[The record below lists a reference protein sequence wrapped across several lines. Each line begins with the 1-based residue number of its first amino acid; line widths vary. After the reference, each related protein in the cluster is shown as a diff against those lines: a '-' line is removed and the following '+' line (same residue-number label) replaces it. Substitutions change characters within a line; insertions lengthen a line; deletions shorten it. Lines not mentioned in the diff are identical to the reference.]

1 MLPSLKTTD
10 VRSRVEPEIK
20 ASATQVLAECGL
32 SLSDGI
38 RLFLRQVIAEKG
50 LPFEV
55 KAPNSVT
62 QAAMLEARSM
72 TGKAQ
77 VVNPAELGHE
87 RNADKKRGAVPTRA
101 RNGGTVP

>member
-1 MLPSLKTTD
+1 MLASLKTTD

-20 ASATQVLAECGL
+20 ESATQVLADCGL

-55 KAPNSVT
+55 RVPNAAT
-62 QAAMLEARSM
+62 QAAMTEARAMAKKKARFSNADELMRGLEAR
-72 TGKAQ
+72 
-77 VVNPAELGHE
+77 
-87 RNADKKRGAVPTRA
+87 
-101 RNGGTVP
+101 